1 MTNKYQNSRII
12 VKRFEAACGKQPT
25 GENPKLGNLKKYL
38 GSGSGSKKKFGSGRV
53 AGTRQ
58 GLTIRQPEAREGG
71 EIWKS
76 YPLQWLDGVVIP
88 TFFIKISLP
97 FDPGLTNKDNKV
109 EEDDH
114 YDAVAALV

>member
-1 MTNKYQNSRII
+1 MKNS
-12 VKRFEAACGKQPT
+12 
-25 GENPKLGNLKKYL
+25 
-38 GSGSGSKKKFGSGRV
+38 SGRVRVAKKKFGSGRV